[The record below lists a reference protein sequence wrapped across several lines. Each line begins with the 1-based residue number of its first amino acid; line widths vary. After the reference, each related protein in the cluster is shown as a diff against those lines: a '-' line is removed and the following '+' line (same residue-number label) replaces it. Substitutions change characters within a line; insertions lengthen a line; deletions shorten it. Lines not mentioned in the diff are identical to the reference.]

1 MRLVDLALVA
11 LSACVALAVISCSQ
25 TAQVQQPGFCRL
37 YILCLLQKVPP
48 TTVAPTYKLTL
59 PSEFVLTHMPDMMAG
74 DFGMISADGTQ
85 SFTVSIVPRWAEL
98 AHCCAL
104 TSSIY
109 CAVESDITTNTCCH
123 AGGIRTNL
131 STLCKPRLGSRYE
144 LLLHL
149 FGRTRMYSDTLLHR
163 SLRSHRQLFISR
175 L

>member
-1 MRLVDLALVA
+1 LTLLWLHSLPV
-11 LSACVALAVISCSQ
+11 CCTCSHKLFTKQ
-25 TAQVQQPGFCRL
+25 HKCNSQVLCRL
-37 YILCLLQKVPP
+37 YIFCCLLQKVPP

-104 TSSIY
+104 TTSTC
-109 CAVESDITTNTCCH
+109 CAVESGATRNTCCH
-123 AGGIRTNL
+123 AGGTRTNL
-131 STLCKPRLGSRYE
+131 SILCKQRLGSRYE

-149 FGRTRMYSDTLLHR
+149 FGCTC
-163 SLRSHRQLFISR
+163 I
-175 L
+175 